1 MPIYTEQETAMD
13 IKDLAKVAIEGRK
26 LIVSASTEGLSTE
39 GLKVMSFV
47 CPSSVQDKFAQIS
60 GLLGGTKAG
69 LASFI
74 IESWITAFC
83 RAVIEELDEDSA
95 PLPEYNTPDSIF
107 EHAVSIL
114 KTSYGEEE

>member
-26 LIVSASTEGLSTE
+26 LLVSASTEGL
-39 GLKVMSFV
+39 KVVVSFM
-47 CPSSVQDKFAQIS
+47 CPSSVQDKFDQIS
-60 GLLGGTKAG
+60 DLLGGTKAG

-83 RAVIEELDEDSA
+83 RAVIEELDEDPA

>member
-26 LIVSASTEGLSTE
+26 LLVSASTEGMK
-39 GLKVMSFV
+39 GMSFM

-60 GLLGGTKAG
+60 DLLGGTKAG
-69 LASFI
+69 LLSFI